1 MASAARI
8 GYNTILKKGDGG
20 SPEAF
25 TDYGWEITSLDGIGF
40 SREAIDATHL
50 QSASGYREFVAGLKT
65 MSPISVEIQWVA
77 SNTGALQ
84 TLIEATSPLGNW
96 QALFPDNSTV
106 TFSALITSFKLGAV
120 TPDGKLTATVELTPS
135 GAPTWA

>member
-1 MASAARI
+1 MPSAARI
-8 GYNTILKKGDGG
+8 GYSTILKKGNGG
-20 SPEAF
+20 SPESF
-25 TDYGWEITSLDGIGF
+25 SDYGWEITSMDGIGF

-50 QSASGYREFVAGLKT
+50 QSAGGYREFVAGLKT
-65 MSPISVEIQWVA
+65 QTPISVEIQWVA

-84 TLIEATSPLGNW
+84 TLLEATSPLGNW